1 MYRKILF
8 LKLTSTIHIFSLKLT
23 SFLKSLIIF
32 QICRLP
38 FLFIFPKMGRIF
50 KSNLKFR
57 NRLKRGV
64 FLCLIMFVEEKKV
77 PKIIWIFFVPII
89 LKSSLTNIQIF
100 KLLRPWSCKTDKKAA
115 NTLCFVMAAN
125 FYQPIRCSS
134 STICLQPQ
142 PWKNNLLKC
151 LQRSPYKLFAASTL
165 QQKIPFNIVA
175 TSPMQNI
182 WSIHP
187 AKCLQHQPSKYFAP
201 LYLHYYPSL

>member
-64 FLCLIMFVEEKKV
+64 FLCLIMFVEEKSTKDNINFIRSYYF
-77 PKIIWIFFVPII
+77 KILSYQYPDLETFAT
-89 LKSSLTNIQIF
+89 LKLY
-100 KLLRPWSCKTDKKAA
+100 RCKTDKKAA
-115 NTLCFVMAAN
+115 
-125 FYQPIRCSS
+125 SW
-134 STICLQPQ
+134 LQTFT
-142 PWKNNLLKC
+142 NLLD
-151 LQRSPYKLFAASTL
+151 AAAL
-165 QQKIPFNIVA
+165 
-175 TSPMQNI
+175 
-182 WSIHP
+182 
-187 AKCLQHQPSKYFAP
+187 
-201 LYLHYYPSL
+201 LHGWC